1 MKALQAQLSQSEDQ
15 ISANINESKAMHDH
29 IVKIKDIS
37 KFFVTKSGSLEL
49 FTNVN
54 IKFAPSTSYALIGE
68 SGVGKSTLL
77 HIASG
82 LEKPSSGEV
91 FFGEQNFWGLRASKQ
106 SLLRLSETAIIF
118 QQYNLIP
125 CLNVRENIEF
135 QARINKKYDGKYIK
149 EIIEDLRLTRLLE
162 EWPESLSGG
171 EQQRV
176 AIARA
181 LAAKPKILFADEPTG
196 SLDEKNSELVLDMLL
211 NINKKYNTSLV
222 VITHSLSI
230 ASKLEKCMELKA
242 RKVSDK

>member
-1 MKALQAQLSQSEDQ
+1 MQ
-15 ISANINESKAMHDH
+15 DH
-29 IVKIKDIS
+29 IVKIKNIS
-37 KFFVTKSGSLEL
+37 KLFITKSGPLEL
-49 FTNVN
+49 FTDVN
-54 IKFAPSTSYALIGE
+54 ITFSPSTSYALVGE

-91 FFGEQNFWGLRASKQ
+91 FFGEKNFWDLKASSQ
-106 SLLRLSETAIIF
+106 SILRLNDTAIIF

-125 CLNVRENIEF
+125 CLNVKENIEF
-135 QARINKKYDGKYIK
+135 QSRVNNSYNSEYIK
-149 EIIEDLRLTRLLE
+149 EIIEDLQITRLLG

-181 LAAKPKILFADEPTG
+181 LAAQPKILFADEPTG
-196 SLDEKNSELVLDMLL
+196 SLDEKNSKLVLGMLL

-222 VITHSLSI
+222 VITHSQAV
-230 ASKLEKCMELKA
+230 ASKLEVCLELKSK
-242 RKVSDK
+242 KVSHR

>member
-1 MKALQAQLSQSEDQ
+1 MQ
-15 ISANINESKAMHDH
+15 DH
-29 IVKIKDIS
+29 IVKIKNIS
-37 KFFVTKSGSLEL
+37 KLFITKSGPLEL
-49 FTNVN
+49 FTDVN
-54 IKFAPSTSYALIGE
+54 ITFSPSTSYALIGE

-91 FFGEQNFWGLRASKQ
+91 FFGEKNFWGLKASSQ
-106 SLLRLSETAIIF
+106 SILRLNDTAIIF

-125 CLNVRENIEF
+125 CLNVKENIEF
-135 QARINKKYDGKYIK
+135 QSRVNNSYNSEYIE
-149 EIIEDLRLTRLLE
+149 EIIEDLQITRLLG

-181 LAAKPKILFADEPTG
+181 LAAQPKILFADEPTG
-196 SLDEKNSELVLDMLL
+196 SLDEKNSKLVLGMLL

-222 VITHSLSI
+222 VITHSQAV
-230 ASKLEKCMELKA
+230 ASKLEVCLELKSK
-242 RKVSDK
+242 KVSHT

>member
-1 MKALQAQLSQSEDQ
+1 MQ
-15 ISANINESKAMHDH
+15 DH
-29 IVKIKDIS
+29 IVKIKNIS
-37 KFFVTKSGSLEL
+37 KLFITKSGPLEL
-49 FTNVN
+49 FTDVN
-54 IKFAPSTSYALIGE
+54 ITFSPSTSYALIGE

-91 FFGEQNFWGLRASKQ
+91 FFGEKNFWGLKASSQ
-106 SLLRLSETAIIF
+106 SILRLNDTAIIF

-125 CLNVRENIEF
+125 CLNVKENIEF
-135 QARINKKYDGKYIK
+135 QSRVNNSYNSEYIE
-149 EIIEDLRLTRLLE
+149 EIIEDLQITRLLR

-181 LAAKPKILFADEPTG
+181 LAAQPKILFADEPTG
-196 SLDEKNSELVLDMLL
+196 SLDEKNSKLVLGMLL

-222 VITHSLSI
+222 VITHSQAV
-230 ASKLEKCMELKA
+230 ASKLEVCLELKS
-242 RKVSDK
+242 KTVSQR

>member
-1 MKALQAQLSQSEDQ
+1 MQ
-15 ISANINESKAMHDH
+15 DH
-29 IVKIKDIS
+29 IVKIKNIS
-37 KFFVTKSGSLEL
+37 KLFITKSGPLEL
-49 FTNVN
+49 FTDVN
-54 IKFAPSTSYALIGE
+54 ITFSPSTSYALIGE

-91 FFGEQNFWGLRASKQ
+91 FFGEKNFWGLKASSQ
-106 SLLRLSETAIIF
+106 SILRLNDTAIIF

-125 CLNVRENIEF
+125 CLNVKENIEF
-135 QARINKKYDGKYIK
+135 QSRVNNSYNSEYIE
-149 EIIEDLRLTRLLE
+149 EIIEDLQITRLLG

-181 LAAKPKILFADEPTG
+181 LAARPKILFADEPTG
-196 SLDEKNSELVLDMLL
+196 SLDEKNSKSVLGMLL

-222 VITHSLSI
+222 VITHSQAV
-230 ASKLEKCMELKA
+230 ASKLEVCLELKSK
-242 RKVSDK
+242 KVSHR

>member
-1 MKALQAQLSQSEDQ
+1 MQ
-15 ISANINESKAMHDH
+15 DH
-29 IVKIKDIS
+29 IVKIKNIS
-37 KFFVTKSGSLEL
+37 KLFITKSGPLEL
-49 FTNVN
+49 FTDVN
-54 IKFAPSTSYALIGE
+54 ITFSPSTSYALIGE

-91 FFGEQNFWGLRASKQ
+91 FFGEKNFWGLKASSQ
-106 SLLRLSETAIIF
+106 SNLRLNDTAIIF

-125 CLNVRENIEF
+125 CLNVKENIEF
-135 QARINKKYDGKYIK
+135 QSRVNNSYNSEYIE
-149 EIIEDLRLTRLLE
+149 EIIEDLQITRLLG

-181 LAAKPKILFADEPTG
+181 LAAQPKILFADEPTG
-196 SLDEKNSELVLDMLL
+196 SLDEKNSKLVLGMLL

-222 VITHSLSI
+222 VITHSQAV
-230 ASKLEKCMELKA
+230 ASKLEVCLELKSK
-242 RKVSDK
+242 KVSHR

>member
-1 MKALQAQLSQSEDQ
+1 MQDY
-15 ISANINESKAMHDH
+15 
-29 IVKIKDIS
+29 IVKIKNIS
-37 KFFVTKSGSLEL
+37 KLFVTKSGPLEL
-49 FTNVN
+49 FTDVN
-54 IKFAPSTSYALIGE
+54 INFRPSTSYALIGE

-91 FFGEQNFWGLRASKQ
+91 FFGEKNFWGLKASSQ
-106 SLLRLSETAIIF
+106 SLLRLNNTAIIF

-125 CLNVRENIEF
+125 CLNVKENIEF
-135 QARINKKYDGKYIK
+135 QSRVNNSYNSEYIK
-149 EIIEDLRLTRLLE
+149 EIIEDLQITRLLG

-181 LAAKPKILFADEPTG
+181 LAAQPKILFADEPTG
-196 SLDEKNSELVLDMLL
+196 SLDEKNSKLVLGMLL

-222 VITHSLSI
+222 VITHSQAV
-230 ASKLEKCMELKA
+230 ASKLEICLELKSK
-242 RKVSDK
+242 KVSHR

>member
-1 MKALQAQLSQSEDQ
+1 MQ
-15 ISANINESKAMHDH
+15 DH
-29 IVKIKDIS
+29 IVKIKNIS
-37 KFFVTKSGSLEL
+37 KLFITKSGPLEL
-49 FTNVN
+49 FTDVN
-54 IKFAPSTSYALIGE
+54 ITFSPSTSYALIGE

-91 FFGEQNFWGLRASKQ
+91 FFGEKNFWDLKASSQ
-106 SLLRLSETAIIF
+106 SILRLNDTAIIF

-125 CLNVRENIEF
+125 CLNVKENIEF
-135 QARINKKYDGKYIK
+135 QSRVNNSYNSEYIE
-149 EIIEDLRLTRLLE
+149 EIIEDLQITRLLG

-181 LAAKPKILFADEPTG
+181 LAAQPKILFADEPTG
-196 SLDEKNSELVLDMLL
+196 SLDEKNSKLVLGMLL

-222 VITHSLSI
+222 VITHSQAV
-230 ASKLEKCMELKA
+230 ASKLEVCLELKSK
-242 RKVSDK
+242 KVSHR

>member
-1 MKALQAQLSQSEDQ
+1 
-15 ISANINESKAMHDH
+15 MHDH
-29 IVKIKDIS
+29 IIKIMGIS
-37 KFFVTKSGSLEL
+37 KSFHTNSGPIEL
-49 FTNVN
+49 FNGVN
-54 IKFAPSTSYALIGE
+54 INFCSSTSYALIGE

-91 FFGEQNFWGLRASKQ
+91 FFGEKSFWNLKASDQ
-106 SLLRLSETAIIF
+106 SLLRLNETAIIF

-135 QARINKKYDGKYIK
+135 QSRINNKYDREYVSD
-149 EIIEDLRLTRLLE
+149 IIRDLQLSKLLE
-162 EWPESLSGG
+162 EWPENLSGG

-181 LAAKPKILFADEPTG
+181 LAAQPKILFADEPTG

-211 NINKKYNTSLV
+211 NINKKYNTVLV
-222 VITHSLSI
+222 VVTHSLSI
-230 ASKLEKCMELKA
+230 ASKLEVCLELKS
-242 RKVSDK
+242 KKIG

>member
-1 MKALQAQLSQSEDQ
+1 MQ
-15 ISANINESKAMHDH
+15 DH
-29 IVKIKDIS
+29 IVKIKNIS
-37 KFFVTKSGSLEL
+37 KLFITKSGPLEL
-49 FTNVN
+49 FTDVN
-54 IKFAPSTSYALIGE
+54 ITFSPSTSYALIGE

-91 FFGEQNFWGLRASKQ
+91 FFGEKNFWGLKASSQ
-106 SLLRLSETAIIF
+106 SILRLNDTAIIF

-125 CLNVRENIEF
+125 CLNVKENIEF
-135 QARINKKYDGKYIK
+135 QSRVNNSYNSEYIE
-149 EIIEDLRLTRLLE
+149 EIIEDLQITRLLG

-181 LAAKPKILFADEPTG
+181 LAAQPKILFADEPTG
-196 SLDEKNSELVLDMLL
+196 SLDEKNSKLVLGMLL

-222 VITHSLSI
+222 VITHSQAV
-230 ASKLEKCMELKA
+230 ASKLEVCLELKSK
-242 RKVSDK
+242 KVSRR

>member
-1 MKALQAQLSQSEDQ
+1 MQ
-15 ISANINESKAMHDH
+15 DH
-29 IVKIKDIS
+29 IVKIKNIS
-37 KFFVTKSGSLEL
+37 KLFITKSGPLEL
-49 FTNVN
+49 FTDVN
-54 IKFAPSTSYALIGE
+54 ITFSPSTSYALIGE

-91 FFGEQNFWGLRASKQ
+91 FFGEKNFWGLKESRRSI
-106 SLLRLSETAIIF
+106 LRLNDTAIIF

-125 CLNVRENIEF
+125 CLNVKENIEF
-135 QARINKKYDGKYIK
+135 QSRVNNSYNSEYIE
-149 EIIEDLRLTRLLE
+149 EIIEDLQITRLLG

-181 LAAKPKILFADEPTG
+181 LAAQPKILFADEPTG
-196 SLDEKNSELVLDMLL
+196 SLDEKNSKLVLGMLL

-222 VITHSLSI
+222 VITHSQAV
-230 ASKLEKCMELKA
+230 ASKLEVCLELKSK
-242 RKVSDK
+242 KVSHR

>member
-1 MKALQAQLSQSEDQ
+1 MQ
-15 ISANINESKAMHDH
+15 DH
-29 IVKIKDIS
+29 IVKIKNIS
-37 KFFVTKSGSLEL
+37 KFFITKSGPLEL
-49 FTNVN
+49 FTDVN
-54 IKFAPSTSYALIGE
+54 ITFSRSTTYALIGE

-91 FFGEQNFWGLRASKQ
+91 FFGEKNFWSLKASSQ
-106 SLLRLSETAIIF
+106 SILRLHDTAIIF

-135 QARINKKYDGKYIK
+135 QSRVNNSYNSEYIE
-149 EIIEDLRLTRLLE
+149 EIIEDLQITRLLG

-181 LAAKPKILFADEPTG
+181 LAAQPKILFADEPTG
-196 SLDEKNSELVLDMLL
+196 SLDEKNSKLVLGMLL

-222 VITHSLSI
+222 VITHSQAV
-230 ASKLEKCMELKA
+230 ASKLEVCLELKSK
-242 RKVSDK
+242 KVSHR

>member
-1 MKALQAQLSQSEDQ
+1 MQ
-15 ISANINESKAMHDH
+15 DH
-29 IVKIKDIS
+29 IVKIKNIS
-37 KFFVTKSGSLEL
+37 KLFITKSGPLEL
-49 FTNVN
+49 FTDVN
-54 IKFAPSTSYALIGE
+54 ITFSPSTSYALIGE

-91 FFGEQNFWGLRASKQ
+91 FFGEKNFWGLKASSQ
-106 SLLRLSETAIIF
+106 SILRLNDTAIIF

-135 QARINKKYDGKYIK
+135 QSRVNNSYNGEYIE
-149 EIIEDLRLTRLLE
+149 EIIEDLQITRLLG

-181 LAAKPKILFADEPTG
+181 LAAQPKILFADEPTG
-196 SLDEKNSELVLDMLL
+196 SLDEKNSKLVLGMLL

-222 VITHSLSI
+222 VITHSQAV
-230 ASKLEKCMELKA
+230 ASKLEVCLELKS
-242 RKVSDK
+242 KTVSQR

>member
-1 MKALQAQLSQSEDQ
+1 MQ
-15 ISANINESKAMHDH
+15 DH
-29 IVKIKDIS
+29 IVKIKNIS
-37 KFFVTKSGSLEL
+37 KLFITKSGALEL
-49 FTNVN
+49 FTDVN
-54 IKFAPSTSYALIGE
+54 INFSPSTSYALIGE

-91 FFGEQNFWGLRASKQ
+91 FFGEKNFWGLKASSQ
-106 SLLRLSETAIIF
+106 SILRLNDTAIIF

-125 CLNVRENIEF
+125 CLNVKENIEF
-135 QARINKKYDGKYIK
+135 QSRVNNSYNNEYIE
-149 EIIEDLRLTRLLE
+149 EIIEDLQITRLLG

-181 LAAKPKILFADEPTG
+181 LAAQPKILFADEPTG
-196 SLDEKNSELVLDMLL
+196 SLDEKNSKLVLGMLL

-222 VITHSLSI
+222 VITHSQAV
-230 ASKLEKCMELKA
+230 ASKLEVCLELKSK
-242 RKVSDK
+242 RVLPR

>member
-1 MKALQAQLSQSEDQ
+1 MQ
-15 ISANINESKAMHDH
+15 DH
-29 IVKIKDIS
+29 IVKIKNIS
-37 KFFVTKSGSLEL
+37 KLFITKSGPLEL
-49 FTNVN
+49 FTDVN
-54 IKFAPSTSYALIGE
+54 INFRPSTSYALIGE

-91 FFGEQNFWGLRASKQ
+91 FFGEKNFWSLKASNQ
-106 SLLRLSETAIIF
+106 SHLRLNETAIIF
-118 QQYNLIP
+118 QQYNLVP

-135 QARINKKYDGKYIK
+135 QSRVNHSYNREYIK
-149 EIIEDLRLTRLLE
+149 EIIEDLQITRLLE

-181 LAAKPKILFADEPTG
+181 LAAQPKILFADEPTG
-196 SLDEKNSELVLDMLL
+196 SLDEKNSKLVLGMLL

-222 VITHSLSI
+222 VITHSQTV
-230 ASKLEKCMELKA
+230 ASKLEVCLELKSK
-242 RKVSDK
+242 KVSHR

>member
-1 MKALQAQLSQSEDQ
+1 MQ
-15 ISANINESKAMHDH
+15 DH
-29 IVKIKDIS
+29 IVKIKNIS
-37 KFFVTKSGSLEL
+37 KLFITKSGPLEL
-49 FTNVN
+49 FTDVN
-54 IKFAPSTSYALIGE
+54 ITFSPSTSYALIGE

-91 FFGEQNFWGLRASKQ
+91 FFGEKNFWGLKASSQ
-106 SLLRLSETAIIF
+106 SILRLNDTAIIF

-125 CLNVRENIEF
+125 CLNVKENIEF
-135 QARINKKYDGKYIK
+135 QSRVNNSYNSEYIE
-149 EIIEDLRLTRLLE
+149 EIIEDLQITRLLG

-181 LAAKPKILFADEPTG
+181 LAAQPKILFADEPTG
-196 SLDEKNSELVLDMLL
+196 SLDEKNSKLVLDMLL

-222 VITHSLSI
+222 VITHSQAV
-230 ASKLEKCMELKA
+230 ASKLEVCLELKSK
-242 RKVSDK
+242 KVSHG

>member
-1 MKALQAQLSQSEDQ
+1 MQ
-15 ISANINESKAMHDH
+15 DH
-29 IVKIKDIS
+29 IVKIKNIS
-37 KFFVTKSGSLEL
+37 KLFITKSGPLEL
-49 FTNVN
+49 FTDVN
-54 IKFAPSTSYALIGE
+54 ITFSPSTSYALIGE

-91 FFGEQNFWGLRASKQ
+91 FFGEKNFWGLKASSQ
-106 SLLRLSETAIIF
+106 SILRLNDTAIIF

-125 CLNVRENIEF
+125 CLNVKENIEF
-135 QARINKKYDGKYIK
+135 QSRVNKSYNSEYIE
-149 EIIEDLRLTRLLE
+149 EIIEDLQITRLLG

-181 LAAKPKILFADEPTG
+181 LAAQPKILFADEPTG
-196 SLDEKNSELVLDMLL
+196 SLDEKNSKLVLGMLL

-222 VITHSLSI
+222 VITHSQAV
-230 ASKLEKCMELKA
+230 ASKLEVCLELKSK
-242 RKVSDK
+242 KVSHR

>member
-1 MKALQAQLSQSEDQ
+1 MQ
-15 ISANINESKAMHDH
+15 DH
-29 IVKIKDIS
+29 IVKIKNIS
-37 KFFVTKSGSLEL
+37 KLFITKSGPLEL
-49 FTNVN
+49 FTDVN
-54 IKFAPSTSYALIGE
+54 ITFSPSTSYALIGE

-91 FFGEQNFWGLRASKQ
+91 FFGEKNFWGLKASSQ
-106 SLLRLSETAIIF
+106 SILRLNDTAIIF

-125 CLNVRENIEF
+125 CLNVKENIEF
-135 QARINKKYDGKYIK
+135 QSRVNNSYNSEYIE
-149 EIIEDLRLTRLLE
+149 EIIEDLQITRLLG

-181 LAAKPKILFADEPTG
+181 LAAQPKILFADEPTG
-196 SLDEKNSELVLDMLL
+196 SLDEKNSKSVLGMLL

-222 VITHSLSI
+222 VITHSQAV
-230 ASKLEKCMELKA
+230 ASKLEVCLELKSK
-242 RKVSDK
+242 KVSHR

>member
-1 MKALQAQLSQSEDQ
+1 MQ
-15 ISANINESKAMHDH
+15 DH
-29 IVKIKDIS
+29 IVKIKNIS
-37 KFFVTKSGSLEL
+37 KLFITKSGPLEL
-49 FTNVN
+49 FTDVN
-54 IKFAPSTSYALIGE
+54 ITFSPSTSYALIGE

-91 FFGEQNFWGLRASKQ
+91 FFGEKNFWGLKASSQ
-106 SLLRLSETAIIF
+106 SNLRLNDTAIIF

-125 CLNVRENIEF
+125 CLNVKENIEF
-135 QARINKKYDGKYIK
+135 QSRVNNSYNSEYIE
-149 EIIEDLRLTRLLE
+149 EIIEDLQISRLLG

-181 LAAKPKILFADEPTG
+181 LAAQPKILFADEPTG
-196 SLDEKNSELVLDMLL
+196 SLDEKNSKLVLGMLL

-222 VITHSLSI
+222 VITHSQAV
-230 ASKLEKCMELKA
+230 ASKLEVCLELKSK
-242 RKVSDK
+242 KVSHR

>member
-1 MKALQAQLSQSEDQ
+1 MRNHILKIEGV
-15 ISANINESKAMHDH
+15 SK
-29 IVKIKDIS
+29 S
-37 KFFVTKSGSLEL
+37 FYTQTGPTEL

-54 IKFAPSTSYALIGE
+54 ITFSPSTSYALIGE

-82 LEKPSSGEV
+82 LEKPSNGEV
-91 FFGEQNFWGLRASKQ
+91 FFGDKNFWSLKPSDQ
-106 SLLRLSETAIIF
+106 SQLRLYETAIIF

-135 QARINKKYDGKYIK
+135 QSRINNKYNSKYVGN
-149 EIIEDLRLTRLLE
+149 IIEDLKLSKLLE
-162 EWPESLSGG
+162 EWPENLSGG

-181 LAAKPKILFADEPTG
+181 LAAQPKILFADEPTG

-211 NINKKYNTSLV
+211 EINKKYNTILV
-222 VITHSLSI
+222 MVTHSLAI
-230 ASKLEKCMELKA
+230 ASKLEVCLELKSK
-242 RKVSDK
+242 KVSKK

>member
-1 MKALQAQLSQSEDQ
+1 MQAQLSQSEYH
-15 ISANINESKAMHDH
+15 ISAIINKSKAMHEH
-29 IVKIKDIS
+29 IVKIKNVS
-37 KFFVTKSGSLEL
+37 KVFVTKSGSLEL

-54 IKFAPSTSYALIGE
+54 IEFAPSTSYALIGE

-91 FFGEQNFWGLRASKQ
+91 YFGKQNFWGLKTSRQ
-106 SLLRLSETAIIF
+106 SLLRLNETAIIF

-125 CLNVRENIEF
+125 CLNVKENIEF
-135 QARINKKYDGKYIK
+135 QARINRKYNRKYIK

-196 SLDEKNSELVLDMLL
+196 SLDEKNSELVLEMLL

-230 ASKLEKCMELKA
+230 ASKLEQCMELKS
-242 RKVSDK
+242 RKVLDR

>member
-1 MKALQAQLSQSEDQ
+1 ML
-15 ISANINESKAMHDH
+15 DH
-29 IVKIKDIS
+29 IVKIENIS
-37 KFFVTKSGSLEL
+37 KLFITKSGPLEL
-49 FTNVN
+49 FTDVN
-54 IKFAPSTSYALIGE
+54 ITFSSSTSYALIGE

-91 FFGEQNFWGLRASKQ
+91 FFGEKNFWGLKASSQ
-106 SLLRLSETAIIF
+106 SILRLNDTAIIF

-125 CLNVRENIEF
+125 CLNVKENIEF
-135 QARINKKYDGKYIK
+135 QSRVNNSYNSEYIE
-149 EIIEDLRLTRLLE
+149 EIIEDLQITRLLG

-181 LAAKPKILFADEPTG
+181 LAAQPKILFADEPTG
-196 SLDEKNSELVLDMLL
+196 SLDEKNSKLVLGMLL

-222 VITHSLSI
+222 VITHSQAV
-230 ASKLEKCMELKA
+230 ASKLEVCLELKSK
-242 RKVSDK
+242 KVSHR

>member
-1 MKALQAQLSQSEDQ
+1 MQ
-15 ISANINESKAMHDH
+15 DH
-29 IVKIKDIS
+29 IVKIKNIS
-37 KFFVTKSGSLEL
+37 KLFVTKSGPLEL
-49 FTNVN
+49 FTDVN
-54 IKFAPSTSYALIGE
+54 INFCPSTSYALIGE

-91 FFGEQNFWGLRASKQ
+91 FFGEKNFWGLKASSQ
-106 SLLRLSETAIIF
+106 SLLRLNNTAIIF

-125 CLNVRENIEF
+125 CLNVKENIEF
-135 QARINKKYDGKYIK
+135 QSRVNNSYNSEYIK
-149 EIIEDLRLTRLLE
+149 EIIEDLQITRLLG

-181 LAAKPKILFADEPTG
+181 LAAQPKILFADEPTG
-196 SLDEKNSELVLDMLL
+196 SLDEKNSKLVLSMLL

-222 VITHSLSI
+222 VITHSHAI
-230 ASKLEKCMELKA
+230 ASKLEICLELKSK
-242 RKVSDK
+242 KVSHR

>member
-1 MKALQAQLSQSEDQ
+1 MQ
-15 ISANINESKAMHDH
+15 DH
-29 IVKIKDIS
+29 IVKIKNIS
-37 KFFVTKSGSLEL
+37 KLFITKSGPLEL
-49 FTNVN
+49 FTDVN
-54 IKFAPSTSYALIGE
+54 ITFSPSTSYALIGE

-91 FFGEQNFWGLRASKQ
+91 FFGEKNFWGLKASSQ
-106 SLLRLSETAIIF
+106 SILRLNDTAIIF

-125 CLNVRENIEF
+125 CLNVKENIEF
-135 QARINKKYDGKYIK
+135 QSRVNNSYNNEYIE
-149 EIIEDLRLTRLLE
+149 EIIEDLQITRLLG

-181 LAAKPKILFADEPTG
+181 LAAQPKILFADEPTG
-196 SLDEKNSELVLDMLL
+196 SLDEKNSKLVLGMLL

-222 VITHSLSI
+222 VITHSQAV
-230 ASKLEKCMELKA
+230 ASKLEVCLELKS
-242 RKVSDK
+242 RTVSQR